1 MTREMGF
8 DLVPTDEVRERGIPG
23 VIDRIHGRT
32 GGAKLYVSF
41 DVDFVDP
48 AYAPGTG
55 TPEIGGFTS
64 RGVQEFVRGL
74 ADLEILGCDV
84 VEVYPPTTSPDHG
97 PPCRQR
103 GARVPQPARALEKVG
118 TFHPGVS
125 LGSRRRVY
133 WNELARQE
141 EVATMLESTRIKTEI
156 PGPKSRALMER
167 RHNAVSS
174 GVGIAT
180 PMFAKEA
187 KGALLTDVDGNTFID
202 FGGGIGVM
210 NVGHTDS
217 RVVEA
222 VKEQAE
228 RLTHSCFYVTEYEGY
243 LQLAEKL
250 NALIPGDTE
259 KRSFF
264 VNSGA
269 EAVENAA
276 KIARYHTGRPAV
288 IAFENSFHGRTM
300 FAMTL
305 TGKTDPYKKGF
316 GPFVPEVY
324 RVPAPYAYRC
334 PAGRDCSGGCRGD
347 CFASIEKAF
356 VSTVHPS
363 SVAAIIV
370 EPVSGE
376 GGFIPFPDFY
386 LRRLRDLCD
395 EHGIVMIVDE
405 VQTGFGRTGKM
416 FAIEHSGVEPDII
429 TTAKSMGGGLPI
441 AGVTGKAEIMDSVHV
456 GGLGTTYGGN
466 PIACAAALAVLE
478 AFEEEDLLAR
488 ANVLGERVMAAMREI
503 QDRHPDFVG
512 DVRGRGPMA
521 AMEFVK
527 DAESRTP
534 DKERTAKVIEAALQE
549 GLLLLSAGQY
559 GNCIRT
565 LMPFVITDEEL
576 EEGLAVLGRAVDA
589 AA

>member
-1 MTREMGF
+1 
-8 DLVPTDEVRERGIPG
+8 
-23 VIDRIHGRT
+23 
-32 GGAKLYVSF
+32 
-41 DVDFVDP
+41 
-48 AYAPGTG
+48 
-55 TPEIGGFTS
+55 
-64 RGVQEFVRGL
+64 
-74 ADLEILGCDV
+74 
-84 VEVYPPTTSPDHG
+84 
-97 PPCRQR
+97 
-103 GARVPQPARALEKVG
+103 
-118 TFHPGVS
+118 
-125 LGSRRRVY
+125 
-133 WNELARQE
+133 
-141 EVATMLESTRIKTEI
+141 MLESTRIKTEI

-180 PMFAKEA
+180 PMVAKEA

-228 RLTHSCFYVTEYEGY
+228 RLTHSCFYVTEYEEY
-243 LQLAEKL
+243 IELAEKL
-250 NALIPGDTE
+250 NALVPGDTE

-276 KIARYHTGRPAV
+276 KIARYYTKRPAI

-334 PAGRDCSGGCRGD
+334 PVGRDCSGGCVGD

-386 LRRLRDLCD
+386 LRRLRELCD
-395 EHGIVMIVDE
+395 EHGILMIVDE
-405 VQTGFGRTGKM
+405 VQTGFGRTGKLL
-416 FAIEHSGVEPDII
+416 AVEHSGVEPDIL

-441 AGVTGKAEIMDSVHV
+441 AGVTGKKEIMDSVHV

-466 PIACAAALAVLE
+466 PIACAAALAVFE

-488 ANVLGERVMAAMREI
+488 ANAIGERVMAAMREI

-521 AMEFVK
+521 AMEFVT

-534 DKERTAKVIEAALQE
+534 DKERTAKVISAALQE

-565 LMPFVITDEEL
+565 LMPFVIADEEL
-576 EEGLAVLGRAVDA
+576 EEGLAILGRAVDA

>member
-1 MTREMGF
+1 
-8 DLVPTDEVRERGIPG
+8 
-23 VIDRIHGRT
+23 
-32 GGAKLYVSF
+32 
-41 DVDFVDP
+41 
-48 AYAPGTG
+48 
-55 TPEIGGFTS
+55 
-64 RGVQEFVRGL
+64 
-74 ADLEILGCDV
+74 
-84 VEVYPPTTSPDHG
+84 
-97 PPCRQR
+97 
-103 GARVPQPARALEKVG
+103 
-118 TFHPGVS
+118 
-125 LGSRRRVY
+125 
-133 WNELARQE
+133 
-141 EVATMLESTRIKTEI
+141 MLESTRIKTEI

-180 PMFAKEA
+180 PMVAKEA
-187 KGALLTDVDGNTFID
+187 KGALLTDVDGNTFVD

-269 EAVENAA
+269 EAVENSV
-276 KIARYHTGRPAV
+276 KIARAYTGRPAV
-288 IAFENSFHGRTM
+288 LAFENAFHGRTLL
-300 FAMTL
+300 AMTL
-305 TGKTDPYKKGF
+305 TSKANPYKKTF
-316 GPFVPEVY
+316 GPFAPEVY
-324 RVPAPYAYRC
+324 RVPAPYPYRG
-334 PAGRDCSGGCRGD
+334 PSEEEW
-347 CFASIEKAF
+347 FAAF
-356 VSTVHPS
+356 ERALVNIDVG
-363 SVAAIIV
+363 SVAAVIV

-376 GGFIPFPDFY
+376 GGFIPFPDSC
-386 LRRLRDLCD
+386 LQRLREFCD
-395 EHGIVMIVDE
+395 EHGIVLIADE
-405 VQTGFGRTGKM
+405 VQTGFGRTGTM
-416 FAIEHSGVEPDII
+416 FCVEHSGVVPDLV
-429 TTAKSMGGGLPI
+429 TTAKSLGGGLPI
-441 AGVTGKAEIMDSVHV
+441 GGVTGRAEIMDSVHV

-466 PIACAAALAVLE
+466 PLACVAALAVLE
-478 AFEEEDLLAR
+478 AFEEEDLLTR
-488 ANVLGERVMAAMREI
+488 ANVVGERVMAAMREI

-527 DAESRTP
+527 DSGSKAP
-534 DKERTAKVIEAALQE
+534 DKERTATVIGAALQE
-549 GLLLLSAGQY
+549 GLLLLSSGQY

-576 EEGLAVLGRAVDA
+576 EEGLAVLGRAVDSA
-589 AA
+589 V

>member
-1 MTREMGF
+1 
-8 DLVPTDEVRERGIPG
+8 
-23 VIDRIHGRT
+23 
-32 GGAKLYVSF
+32 
-41 DVDFVDP
+41 
-48 AYAPGTG
+48 
-55 TPEIGGFTS
+55 
-64 RGVQEFVRGL
+64 
-74 ADLEILGCDV
+74 
-84 VEVYPPTTSPDHG
+84 
-97 PPCRQR
+97 
-103 GARVPQPARALEKVG
+103 
-118 TFHPGVS
+118 
-125 LGSRRRVY
+125 
-133 WNELARQE
+133 
-141 EVATMLESTRIKTEI
+141 
-156 PGPKSRALMER
+156 
-167 RHNAVSS
+167 
-174 GVGIAT
+174 
-180 PMFAKEA
+180 
-187 KGALLTDVDGNTFID
+187 
-202 FGGGIGVM
+202 
-210 NVGHTDS
+210 
-217 RVVEA
+217 VVEA

-250 NALIPGDTE
+250 NALVSGDTE

-276 KIARYHTGRPAV
+276 KIARYYTGRPAI

-334 PAGRDCSGGCRGD
+334 PAGRDCSGGCVGD

-386 LRRLRDLCD
+386 MRRLRELCD

-416 FAIEHSGVEPDII
+416 LAVEHSGVEPDII

-488 ANVLGERVMAAMREI
+488 ANIVGERVMASMREI

-534 DKERTAKVIEAALQE
+534 DKERTAKVIGAALQE

-576 EEGLAVLGRAVDA
+576 EEGLAVLGRAVDTA
-589 AA
+589 A

>member
-1 MTREMGF
+1 
-8 DLVPTDEVRERGIPG
+8 
-23 VIDRIHGRT
+23 
-32 GGAKLYVSF
+32 
-41 DVDFVDP
+41 
-48 AYAPGTG
+48 
-55 TPEIGGFTS
+55 
-64 RGVQEFVRGL
+64 
-74 ADLEILGCDV
+74 
-84 VEVYPPTTSPDHG
+84 
-97 PPCRQR
+97 
-103 GARVPQPARALEKVG
+103 
-118 TFHPGVS
+118 
-125 LGSRRRVY
+125 
-133 WNELARQE
+133 
-141 EVATMLESTRIKTEI
+141 MLESVRIKTEI

-167 RHNAVSS
+167 RHRAVTS

-180 PMFAKEA
+180 PMFAQEA

-210 NVGHTDS
+210 NIGHANS

-222 VKEQAE
+222 VKEKAE
-228 RLTHSCFYVTEYEGY
+228 QLTHTCFYVTEYEEY
-243 LQLAEKL
+243 IELAERL
-250 NALIPGDTE
+250 NALVPGDFE

-269 EAVENAA
+269 EAVENAV
-276 KIARYHTGRPAV
+276 KIARYYTGRPAV

-300 FAMTL
+300 LAMTL

-324 RVPAPYAYRC
+324 RVPSPYAYRC
-334 PAGRDCSGGCRGD
+334 PSNKDCSGGCQGD
-347 CFASIEKAF
+347 CFGSIEKAF

-386 LRRLRDLCD
+386 LRQLRELCD

-416 FAIEHSGVEPDII
+416 FGIEHSGVKPDIM

-441 AGVTGKAEIMDSVHV
+441 AGVTGRAEIMDSVHV

-466 PIACAAALAVLE
+466 PIACAAALAVLDT
-478 AFEEEDLLAR
+478 FEEEDLLTQ
-488 ANVLGERVMAAMREI
+488 ANVLGEKVMSAMRDI

-512 DVRGRGPMA
+512 DVRGLGPMA
-521 AMEFVK
+521 AMEFVT
-527 DAESRTP
+527 DAQSKTP
-534 DKERTAKVIEAALQE
+534 DKERNARIVQAALQE
-549 GLLLLSAGQY
+549 GLLLLTAGQY

-565 LMPFVITDEEL
+565 LMPLNINDDEL
-576 EEGLAVLGRAVDA
+576 EEGLAILGRAVDSVA
-589 AA
+589 

>member
-1 MTREMGF
+1 
-8 DLVPTDEVRERGIPG
+8 
-23 VIDRIHGRT
+23 
-32 GGAKLYVSF
+32 
-41 DVDFVDP
+41 
-48 AYAPGTG
+48 
-55 TPEIGGFTS
+55 
-64 RGVQEFVRGL
+64 
-74 ADLEILGCDV
+74 
-84 VEVYPPTTSPDHG
+84 
-97 PPCRQR
+97 
-103 GARVPQPARALEKVG
+103 
-118 TFHPGVS
+118 
-125 LGSRRRVY
+125 
-133 WNELARQE
+133 
-141 EVATMLESTRIKTEI
+141 MLDSARIKTEI

-167 RHNAVSS
+167 RHRAVTS

-180 PMFAKEA
+180 PMFAQEA

-210 NVGHTDS
+210 NIGHANA

-222 VKEQAE
+222 IKEKADQ
-228 RLTHSCFYVTEYEGY
+228 LTHTCFYVTEYEEY
-243 LQLAEKL
+243 IDLAERL
-250 NALIPGDTE
+250 NALVPGDSE

-269 EAVENAA
+269 EAVENAV
-276 KIARYHTGRPAV
+276 KIARYYTGRPAV

-300 FAMTL
+300 LAMTL

-324 RVPAPYAYRC
+324 RVPSPYAYRC
-334 PAGRDCSGGCRGD
+334 PAGKDCSGGCQGD
-347 CFASIEKAF
+347 CFGSIEKAF

-386 LRRLRDLCD
+386 LRQLRELCD

-416 FAIEHSGVEPDII
+416 FAIEHSRMEPDIMI
-429 TTAKSMGGGLPI
+429 TAKSMGGGLPI
-441 AGVTGKAEIMDSVHV
+441 AGVTGKAEIMDSVHA

-466 PIACAAALAVLE
+466 PIACAAALAVLDT
-478 AFEEEDLLAR
+478 FEEEDLLTK
-488 ANVLGERVMAAMREI
+488 ANALGERVMSAMRDI

-512 DVRGRGPMA
+512 DVRGLGPMA
-521 AMEFVK
+521 AMEFVT
-527 DAESRTP
+527 DAQSKTP
-534 DKERTAKVIEAALQE
+534 DKERNARIVQAALQE
-549 GLLLLSAGQY
+549 GLLLLTAGQY

-565 LMPFVITDEEL
+565 LMPLNINDDEL
-576 EEGLAVLGRAVDA
+576 EEGLAILGRAIDSVA
-589 AA
+589 